1 MPNPKPTRRLRR
13 RSQKTGLLPG
23 TLVHVGEESSTPVKI
38 TLLEYG
44 EAFHREREVTTLEEI
59 MPLSPE
65 AAVTWVNLDGV
76 HQVEVVEK
84 LGTAFGLH
92 PLLLED
98 VVNTS
103 QRPKA
108 EDFGQYLYVVLRMLI
123 PDAGDN
129 GFASEQVSIVWGDR
143 WVITFQEAQTG
154 DVFDSIRQRIREN
167 KGPIRTL
174 RPDYLAYSLIDMI
187 VDIYFVIVEKVG
199 DAVEALEDQMV
210 EASDRSA
217 IRRLHRLRRQ
227 LITLRRSIW
236 PVREAISFVQ
246 RCGSA
251 LVQPTTLLHLR
262 DVYDHTIQVVDTL
275 ETYRDFLAGMLEL
288 HLTTVSYRLN
298 EVMKV
303 LTIIGTIFIPLTWVV
318 GIYGMNFDYMPELR
332 WRWGY
337 PAIMAAMA
345 AVAGGMLWY
354 FRRKRWL

>member
-1 MPNPKPTRRLRR
+1 MPNPKPTRRVRR

-38 TLLEYG
+38 TVLEYG

-59 MPLSPE
+59 MPLSPD

-167 KGPIRTL
+167 KGPIRKL
-174 RPDYLAYSLIDMI
+174 GPDYLAYSLIDMI
-187 VDIYFVIVEKVG
+187 VDTYFVIVEKVG

-217 IRRLHRLRRQ
+217 IRRLHRAAPPTHHAAPIDLAGAGNDQCGAALWLFLGPADVPPTPARRLRSHHPGGGYVGD
-227 LITLRRSIW
+227 LT
-236 PVREAISFVQ
+236 AIS
-246 RCGSA
+246 
-251 LVQPTTLLHLR
+251 
-262 DVYDHTIQVVDTL
+262 
-275 ETYRDFLAGMLEL
+275 
-288 HLTTVSYRLN
+288 
-298 EVMKV
+298 
-303 LTIIGTIFIPLTWVV
+303 W
-318 GIYGMNFDYMPELR
+318 
-332 WRWGY
+332 
-337 PAIMAAMA
+337 PACSSCT
-345 AVAGGMLWY
+345 
-354 FRRKRWL
+354 